1 MRWHQQK
8 SCLQET
14 LGVTYALVTDFCA
27 HVSFL
32 WKKLFHRCK
41 GKNNSGHLHIFV
53 KTILKVRL
61 NYFGKNLQEKL
72 EQGDCTRE
80 TPEFPSYL
88 SHSGSLEKQDA

>member
-1 MRWHQQK
+1 MFAGDFRNHIC
-8 SCLQET
+8 SFDRFLC
-14 LGVTYALVTDFCA
+14 TYFIPVEE
-27 HVSFL
+27 
-32 WKKLFHRCK
+32 LFHRCK
-41 GKNNSGHLHIFV
+41 WKNNLERLHIFV

-88 SHSGSLEKQDA
+88 SHSGSL